1 MYSHFHIR
9 QIFSLNA
16 TYKSVGQILQFF
28 RVFFRITGCN
38 VNIDMEILEMVL
50 LVLSCHVYIYYIRCS
65 ATTPKCPPANAHY
78 TSDFLLQNYK
88 VYCTFIFLDIMWNK
102 PTKKK

>member
-1 MYSHFHIR
+1 M
-9 QIFSLNA
+9 FSNERCKLPQLIK
-16 TYKSVGQILQFF
+16 TWKLGISI
-28 RVFFRITGCN
+28 IPSTGYN
-38 VNIDMEILEMVL
+38 VDIDIDVLEMILV
-50 LVLSCHVYIYYIRCS
+50 VLSCHVYIYYIRCS

>member
-1 MYSHFHIR
+1 MI
-9 QIFSLNA
+9 
-16 TYKSVGQILQFF
+16 
-28 RVFFRITGCN
+28 
-38 VNIDMEILEMVL
+38 L

-65 ATTPKCPPANAHY
+65 ATTPECPPANAHY

>member
-1 MYSHFHIR
+1 MYSHLHIR
-9 QIFSLNA
+9 QIFSLND
-16 TYKSVGQILQFF
+16 TYKSAGQILQFF
-28 RVFFRITGCN
+28 RVGRN
-38 VNIDMEILEMVL
+38 VNMNIDILEMILIVS
-50 LVLSCHVYIYYIRCS
+50 SCHVYIYYIRCS
-65 ATTPKCPPANAHY
+65 ATTPECPPANAHY

>member
-1 MYSHFHIR
+1 MYSHLHIR
-9 QIFSLNA
+9 QIFSLND
-16 TYKSVGQILQFF
+16 TYKSAGQILQFF
-28 RVFFRITGCN
+28 RVCFRIM
-38 VNIDMEILEMVL
+38 NIDILEMILIVS
-50 LVLSCHVYIYYIRCS
+50 SCHVYIYYIRCS

-78 TSDFLLQNYK
+78 NSDFLLQNYK

>member
-28 RVFFRITGCN
+28 TGCN